1 MKIVHAAYALSFA
14 LVLLVVQASHAE
26 TRRELLVTAEVL
38 TPVMA
43 ELMESVGKVASLT
56 PRGSEA
62 HLTGLTVRQARALKE
77 ARVIISPDPD
87 LAPGLK
93 KPLAA
98 RVRDGAVVIYLT
110 QLSAADAL
118 PYRSHN
124 PFLNL
129 ESLSGAPDEHDHG
142 HDHGDD
148 HKHEKKKSTKA
159 RPHMMD
165 PHLWLDPLR
174 MAALLP
180 ELAEI
185 LAQVWPEAAPS
196 LRANATRIARHLREE
211 VHPGITHIL
220 EEAQMRNRDDS
231 TAIPFMTY
239 HDAYQYFQRRYGL
252 SLGFITQR
260 PEEYLGAKTM
270 QQLLAKAKIS
280 QVRCLITERE
290 TAPVVRFAK
299 LSQAQIKPLNSDRSY
314 DAKEVPLTPW
324 AKNDYDRLLLAV
336 AKTFAECL

>member
-1 MKIVHAAYALSFA
+1 MKRLHAAYALSFA

-26 TRRELLVTAEVL
+26 TRRDLLVTAEVL

-43 ELMESVGKVASLT
+43 ELMEGVGNVRSLT

-77 ARVIISPDPD
+77 AKVIISPDPD

-93 KPLAA
+93 KHLAA
-98 RVRDGAVVIYLT
+98 RMRDGAVVIYLT
-110 QLSAADAL
+110 KLSAADAL

-142 HDHGDD
+142 HDHGDG
-148 HKHEKKKSTKA
+148 HKKEKKKSTKA
-159 RPHMMD
+159 KPEMMD

-185 LAQVWPEAAPS
+185 LSQIWPEAAPS

-239 HDAYQYFQRRYGL
+239 HDAYHYFQRRYGL

-270 QQLLAKAKIS
+270 QQLLAKAKVS
-280 QVRCLITERE
+280 QVRCLISERE
-290 TAPVVRFAK
+290 TAAVKRFAK

-314 DAKEVPLTPW
+314 DAKEVPLSPW